1 MGTEGYRFGLEGE
14 YLLVESSSFRPLWH
28 GDLTFRG
35 LNALLE
41 SIDFEPL
48 LEGLPLEGLEL
59 DPPHRKLMPY
69 YVEGYTLANQDL
81 TTYVDVLPKGI
92 EIRTPVCP
100 SLETCLQVY
109 ENLYQG
115 LQRALGEAGYRA
127 IGLAHH
133 PVAGDFQGPQN
144 HKRHDWWQW
153 ALRVTTTYGPD
164 LNLSLPQVQ
173 KDRFDWE
180 GLQRRANYYGPAL
193 VAFSLNAPVLQ
204 GTLWRPRGR
213 QGLSVRTYRRSPF
226 GPMLAYHPK
235 ESGRLEFKSLDMP
248 TDRRDF
254 HSFFL
259 LWLWLVAD
267 TKAPGQADDQDRIYD
282 LGALARLGW
291 EAEQIT
297 GRAEEVLDRSEVVLA
312 GLGLDPSPLGQLR
325 QRLARRWVPAD
336 ALIRQVEAD
345 PSVSNLLRYL
355 DAIAATR
362 DVPQLACEDLSSG
375 NGRSESHWDI
385 DEEST
390 HEVDYAREGEGGP
403 GRLSLAHQEVRGH
416 RR

>member
-1 MGTEGYRFGLEGE
+1 
-14 YLLVESSSFRPLWH
+14 
-28 GDLTFRG
+28 
-35 LNALLE
+35 
-41 SIDFEPL
+41 
-48 LEGLPLEGLEL
+48 
-59 DPPHRKLMPY
+59 
-69 YVEGYTLANQDL
+69 
-81 TTYVDVLPKGI
+81 
-92 EIRTPVCP
+92 
-100 SLETCLQVY
+100 
-109 ENLYQG
+109 
-115 LQRALGEAGYRA
+115 
-127 IGLAHH
+127 
-133 PVAGDFQGPQN
+133 
-144 HKRHDWWQW
+144 
-153 ALRVTTTYGPD
+153 
-164 LNLSLPQVQ
+164 
-173 KDRFDWE
+173 
-180 GLQRRANYYGPAL
+180 
-193 VAFSLNAPVLQ
+193 
-204 GTLWRPRGR
+204 
-213 QGLSVRTYRRSPF
+213 
-226 GPMLAYHPK
+226 MLAYHPK